1 LNEAV
6 GLGYD
11 FISEIRLDVVLSQ
24 SIADL
29 TPPNFTANNLWVD
42 AIISDDIHIT
52 PPSIVKVVP
61 PLLVH
66 SHFDHAVNWE
76 VKGVGSAYH
85 LTVIDKAEIGSS
97 HCIVM
102 LVVLIGDD

>member
-11 FISEIRLDVVLSQ
+11 FVSEIGLDVVLSQ
-24 SIADL
+24 SITDL
-29 TPPNFTANNLWVD
+29 TPPNFTANHLRVD

-76 VKGVGSAYH
+76 VKGVGSATH
-85 LTVIDKAEIGSS
+85 LTIIDKAVIGGS
-97 HCIVM
+97 HGIVM
-102 LVVLIGDD
+102 LIVLIGHD